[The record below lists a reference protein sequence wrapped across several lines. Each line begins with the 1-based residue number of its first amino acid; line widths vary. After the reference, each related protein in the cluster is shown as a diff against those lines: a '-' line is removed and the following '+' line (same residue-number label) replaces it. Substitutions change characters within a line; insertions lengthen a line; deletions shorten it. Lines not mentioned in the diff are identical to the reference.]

1 MFRLITPIILIGLS
15 ITGFL
20 VFVSPLYKEISLLK
34 EQVSSYNQALDNSK
48 ALENERDKLTQ
59 KYSTIDPV
67 NLDKLTK
74 LLPDNVDNI
83 RLILEIEKIASP
95 YGMILKD
102 VKYETASR
110 EVEKP
115 KNSVV
120 QGGAAIKKNSSEY
133 GVWDL
138 SFSIE
143 GSYSNFLN
151 FTRDLEN
158 NLRIVDISSIQ
169 FSSETAANSS
179 KNTAESYSYSFTV
192 KTYWLKN

>member
-102 VKYETASR
+102 VGSDIFIRLLGGR
-110 EVEKP
+110 EIGSARERCTIMAYDDQGNPHPVELTIRWIFCLAP
-115 KNSVV
+115 RLTSLDV
-120 QGGAAIKKNSSEY
+120 
-133 GVWDL
+133 
-138 SFSIE
+138 IE
-143 GSYSNFLN
+143 N
-151 FTRDLEN
+151 RKQ
-158 NLRIVDISSIQ
+158 RI
-169 FSSETAANSS
+169 
-179 KNTAESYSYSFTV
+179 
-192 KTYWLKN
+192 

>member
-1 MFRLITPIILIGLS
+1 MS
-15 ITGFL
+15 
-20 VFVSPLYKEISLLK
+20 
-34 EQVSSYNQALDNSK
+34 
-48 ALENERDKLTQ
+48 
-59 KYSTIDPV
+59 
-67 NLDKLTK
+67 
-74 LLPDNVDNI
+74 
-83 RLILEIEKIASP
+83 
-95 YGMILKD
+95 GMILKD

-110 EVEKP
+110 EIEKP